1 MIKAARLRRGL
12 RHRYASSAIAGAI
25 ATTSVAMGGAAA
37 TAVGTAADIAAV
49 IAAAGTNQTLSWT
62 GWAASDMGPLFL
74 LKDGAHEG

>member
-1 MIKAARLRRGL
+1 
-12 RHRYASSAIAGAI
+12 
-25 ATTSVAMGGAAA
+25 MGGAVG

-49 IAAAGTNQTLSWT
+49 AAAGTNQTLSWT

>member
-1 MIKAARLRRGL
+1 
-12 RHRYASSAIAGAI
+12 
-25 ATTSVAMGGAAA
+25 MGGAAA